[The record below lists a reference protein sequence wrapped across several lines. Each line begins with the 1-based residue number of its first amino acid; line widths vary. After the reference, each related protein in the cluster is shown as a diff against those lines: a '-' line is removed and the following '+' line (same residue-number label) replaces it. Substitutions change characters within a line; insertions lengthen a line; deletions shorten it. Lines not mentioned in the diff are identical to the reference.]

1 MNSGSRPLAIISGGS
16 RGLGFET
23 ARGLAAAGFD
33 LALIAKDAQRLE
45 SARQSLLGEFATSQ
59 TGLAITTHAV
69 DLEDQV
75 ATRDMATQ
83 ITTTLTNP
91 KVLILAHGVM
101 SEKMSKTL
109 RTTDAEWNRVMDINL
124 NSVFTLVNTI
134 VPAMAE
140 SRDGRVVIYSA
151 CLGRMSG
158 PGNAGGLA
166 PYRISKAGVNA
177 LVRNL
182 AHETGMGA
190 RGMYVDAICPNHSRT
205 DMGGPDAPRS
215 AAEGAETAIWLA
227 TADIAQRGT
236 ENVTGVLWEDRQVI
250 PW

>member
-1 MNSGSRPLAIISGGS
+1 MNSSLRPLAIISGGS

-33 LALIAKDAQRLE
+33 LALIAKDLQRLD
-45 SARQSLLGEFATSQ
+45 SARESLLSEFATTQS
-59 TGLAITTHAV
+59 GLAISTHAV

-83 ITTTLTNP
+83 ITTTLATP

-124 NSVFTLVNTI
+124 NSVFTLVNAI

-140 SRDGRVVIYSA
+140 ARDGRVVIYSA

-177 LVRNL
+177 LVRNF

-190 RGMYVDAICPNHSRT
+190 RGFYVDAICPNHSRT

-215 AAEGAETAIWLA
+215 AEEGAETAVWLA
-227 TADIAQRGT
+227 TADIAERGT
-236 ENVTGVLWEDRQVI
+236 ENVTGLLWEDRQVV

>member
-1 MNSGSRPLAIISGGS
+1 MNSGARPLAIISGGS
-16 RGLGFET
+16 RGLGYES

-33 LALIAKDAQRLE
+33 LALIAKDQERLE
-45 SARQSLLGEFATSQ
+45 SARQSLLTEFANTQ
-59 TGLAITTHAV
+59 AGLTITIHAV

-75 ATRDMATQ
+75 ATRNMATQ
-83 ITTTLTNP
+83 ITATLATP
-91 KVLILAHGVM
+91 KVLMLAHGVM

-109 RTTDAEWNRVMDINL
+109 RTTDAEWNRVININL
-124 NSVFTLVNTI
+124 NSVFILANAI
-134 VPAMAE
+134 APAMAE
-140 SRDGRVVIYSA
+140 ARDGRVVIYSA

-177 LVRNL
+177 LIRNL

-190 RGMYVDAICPNHSRT
+190 RGMYIDAICPIHSRT

-227 TADIAQRGT
+227 TADIAQRGV
-236 ENVTGVLWEDRQVI
+236 ENVTGVLWEDHQVI

>member
-1 MNSGSRPLAIISGGS
+1 MNSSPRPLAVISGGS
-16 RGLGFET
+16 RGLGLET

-33 LALIAKDAQRLE
+33 LALIAKDSQRLE
-45 SARQSLLGEFATSQ
+45 SARQSLLGEFAGQ
-59 TGLAITTHAV
+59 HPGLIITTHPV
-69 DLEDQV
+69 DLKDQV
-75 ATRDMATQ
+75 ATRNLATQ
-83 ITTTLTNP
+83 ITATLATP

-124 NSVFTLVNTI
+124 NSVFTLVNAL
-134 VPAMAE
+134 VPAMVEA
-140 SRDGRVVIYSA
+140 RDGRVIIYSA

-190 RGMYVDAICPNHSRT
+190 RGLYVDAICPNHSRT

-236 ENVTGVLWEDRQVI
+236 ENITGVLWEDRQVV